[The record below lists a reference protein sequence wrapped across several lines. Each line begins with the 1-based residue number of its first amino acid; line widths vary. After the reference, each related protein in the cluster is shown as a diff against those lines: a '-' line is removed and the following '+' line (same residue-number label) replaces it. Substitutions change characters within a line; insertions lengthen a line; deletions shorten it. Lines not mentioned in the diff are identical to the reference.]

1 MMNLNIFL
9 FFVLVFFAII
19 GLMVFSFFF
28 IFLFI
33 LKEDKKYQKEIE
45 SVNFN
50 D

>member
-1 MMNLNIFL
+1 MNLNIFL

-19 GLMVFSFFF
+19 GLMVFSFVL

-33 LKEDKKYQKEIE
+33 LKEDEKYQKEIE

-50 D
+50 DD